1 VTSVFVT
8 HDQEEALEVA
18 DRVVVMN
25 HGQIEQAGAPDDVY
39 THPANAFVYSF
50 LGTVNRFHGRAEG
63 GTFTGDGLQVDV
75 PELPGVPA
83 VAEGAAIAFARPHDL
98 EVERYSP
105 GADGVVADLV
115 RQYLRGPN
123 VLLEL
128 ERTGDSSSEP
138 IEVEVPRTHYERLGL
153 RLGETLVVR
162 PRALRVFA
170 TPTEA
175 TA

>member
-1 VTSVFVT
+1 VFVT

-25 HGQIEQAGAPDDVY
+25 HGAIEQVGAPDDVY
-39 THPANAFVYSF
+39 TQPANAFVYSF

-75 PELPGVPA
+75 PTLPGTRA
-83 VAEGAAIAFARPHDL
+83 VAEGAAVAFARPHDL

-115 RQYLRGPN
+115 RHYLRGPN

-128 ERTGDSSSEP
+128 ERTGSGSTEP
-138 IEVEVPRTHYERLGL
+138 IEVEVPRTQYERLGL

-175 TA
+175 TT